1 MSAVLEVPV
10 ERHRLTR
17 AQYETMIEAGV
28 FGPEEKLELLDGEL
42 IDMAPQKSR
51 HATATT
57 LLARELAVAFGEDY
71 FVRVQLP
78 FNLDRRS
85 VPEPDIAVVPG
96 APRDYTNEH
105 PSHAALIVEVADSS
119 LAYDRI
125 RKYAAYGRAG
135 VPEYWIL
142 DLNAAALEIH
152 RVPDGDGYREKRVL
166 KAGEHVTPEA
176 ETRAIPVADL
186 LP

>member
-17 AQYETMIEAGV
+17 AQYETMIDAGV

-42 IDMAPQKSR
+42 IEMAPQKSR

-57 LLARELAVAFGEDY
+57 LTAQALARAFGEAY

-78 FNLDRRS
+78 FNLDPRS

-96 APRDYTNEH
+96 TPRDYSQEH
-105 PSHAALIVEVADSS
+105 PSRAALIVEVADSS

-135 VPEYWIL
+135 VPEYWL
-142 DLNAAALEIH
+142 LNLNAQTLEVY
-152 RVPDGDGYREKRVL
+152 RLPDSDGYREKRVYQSGDSIAAVAAS
-166 KAGEHVTPEA
+166 K
-176 ETRAIPVADL
+176 AIPVADL

>member
-1 MSAVLEVPV
+1 MSAVLEVPF
-10 ERHRLTR
+10 EHHRLTR
-17 AQYETMIEAGV
+17 AQYELMIDAGV

-51 HATATT
+51 HATAVT
-57 LLARELAVAFGEDY
+57 LLADVLRKAFGDAHT
-71 FVRVQLP
+71 VRVQLP
-78 FNLDRRS
+78 FNLDDRS

-96 APRDYTNEH
+96 LPRDYKDAH
-105 PSHAALIVEVADSS
+105 PGRAALIVEVADPS

-125 RKYAAYGRAG
+125 RKHAAYARAG

-142 DLNAAALEIH
+142 NLNGQSLEVH
-152 RVPDGDGYREKRVL
+152 RRPDVDGYQEKRVL
-166 KAGEHVTPEA
+166 KSGEGIAPLSAHA
-176 ETRAIPVADL
+176 DLAVADI

>member
-1 MSAVLEVPV
+1 MSTALEVPV

-17 AQYETMIEAGV
+17 AQYETMIDAGV

-42 IDMAPQKSR
+42 IDMVPQKSR

-57 LLARELAVAFGEDY
+57 LLARELASVFGDGY

-78 FNLDRRS
+78 FNLDQRS

-96 APRDYTNEH
+96 VPRDYTDEH
-105 PSHAALIVEVADSS
+105 PSRAALIVEVADSS
-119 LAYDRI
+119 LAYDRM

-142 DLNAAALEIH
+142 NLNAQALEVH
-152 RVPDGDGYREKRVL
+152 TRPDVEGYQEKRVL
-166 KAGEHVTPEA
+166 RAGDSVTPGA
-176 ETRAIPVADL
+176 APSAIPVADL